1 MNSLASDIDH
11 FISDD
16 QFFLNQ
22 AGHHDRRLPKNGART
37 YQKRPQLSIANC
49 DFVTD
54 CRPVTRRY
62 FTLRDWLCQVSNSRL
77 DGQLKRFSDRLVAAV
92 GLDEQEAAKVATS
105 VAAEVRFLEPVA
117 RGQILAVSPVP
128 LRDRLDELRAFQEW
142 MELASKITG
151 SAAVTRAQVITQ
163 NYVCFVYLGEACFRA
178 LRKASKP
185 GSVTRRC
192 CTYLTSNPVR
202 AFRNS
207 IAHSNWTYAPGF
219 DALMFGARKGSDPNE
234 ALLRFDVATA
244 ELNFWQALSR
254 GVAYAAYCSIEALEG
269 RPQPVEP

>member
-1 MNSLASDIDH
+1 MNIEP
-11 FISDD
+11 I
-16 QFFLNQ
+16 
-22 AGHHDRRLPKNGART
+22 R
-37 YQKRPQLSIANC
+37 YQ
-49 DFVTD
+49 
-54 CRPVTRRY
+54 
-62 FTLRDWLCQVSNSRL
+62 WL

-219 DALMFGARKGSDPNE
+219 DALVFWARKGSDPNE
-234 ALLRFDVATA
+234 ALLRFDVASA

-254 GVAYAAYCSIEALEG
+254 GVAYAAYCSIEAWRADRSRLNPSHDPTLS
-269 RPQPVEP
+269 RRRNQSRISSPVQNSTSWCWRMWASASRKYLRRCGAPMM

>member
-1 MNSLASDIDH
+1 MPTLRSTIASCGMLSSRSCPSCATLLRSYGD
-11 FISDD
+11 
-16 QFFLNQ
+16 LNPTR
-22 AGHHDRRLPKNGART
+22 DRRPLHGKNHEGGVTIFMNIEPIR
-37 YQKRPQLSIANC
+37 YQ
-49 DFVTD
+49 
-54 CRPVTRRY
+54 
-62 FTLRDWLCQVSNSRL
+62 WL

-128 LRDRLDELRAFQEW
+128 LRDRLDELRAFQGW

-234 ALLRFDVATA
+234 ALLRFDVASA

-269 RPQPVEP
+269 RLQPAEP

>member
-1 MNSLASDIDH
+1 MNIEP
-11 FISDD
+11 I
-16 QFFLNQ
+16 
-22 AGHHDRRLPKNGART
+22 R
-37 YQKRPQLSIANC
+37 YQ
-49 DFVTD
+49 
-54 CRPVTRRY
+54 
-62 FTLRDWLCQVSNSRL
+62 WL

-178 LRKASKP
+178 PSK
-185 GSVTRRC
+185 G
-192 CTYLTSNPVR
+192 LQ
-202 AFRNS
+202 AWF
-207 IAHSNWTYAPGF
+207 G
-219 DALMFGARKGSDPNE
+219 DA
-234 ALLRFDVATA
+234 ALLHLPHQQSGPCFSQFDRTFKLDVCSW
-244 ELNFWQALSR
+244 LRRSR
-254 GVAYAAYCSIEALEG
+254 VLGEKRL
-269 RPQPVEP
+269 